1 LVGVDFLWSVK
12 LSHDVLA
19 KLTVTIIVLVGLLV
33 WHVADQ
39 KKSVACGASCPTDV
53 SANRKGAR

>member
-1 LVGVDFLWSVK
+1 M
-12 LSHDVLA
+12 SHDVLA

-39 KKSVACGASCPTDV
+39 KRPVECGASCPTDV
-53 SANRKGAR
+53 SANRKAAR